1 VTLVPSLP
9 SGERIELPGQGPT
22 FVRDFAGPPGAP
34 AVILLHGL
42 LATADLNWS
51 ASYAALSRHVR
62 VVAVDHRGH
71 GRGLRSRRRF
81 RLADCADDAVTVADI
96 LGLRTFVPVGYSMGG
111 PIAQLV
117 WHRHPAR
124 VDGLVL
130 CATSR
135 NFRGHP
141 RERLMFRSLAAADF
155 MVRLTPAAAQRRLV
169 ERTLAHRM
177 EGPWGEW
184 AWSEFRRND
193 PVKMIEAAQALGRYT
208 SHGWI
213 SDVNVPTAVVVT
225 THDRLVPARR
235 QRKLAASVPGATVH
249 EVKGDHAVAVR
260 EPSIFVPVLVD
271 ACLDVIGR
279 VRAGGD
285 HEPAPSI
292 SAGPASRGRH

>member
-9 SGERIELPGQGPT
+9 PGERIELPGRGPT

-42 LATADLNWS
+42 MATADLNWS
-51 ASYAALSRHVR
+51 GSYAALRGHVR
-62 VVAVDHRGH
+62 VVAVDLRGH
-71 GRGLRSRRRF
+71 GQGLRSRRRF
-81 RLADCADDAVTVADI
+81 RLADCADDAVAVADA

-117 WHRHPAR
+117 WHRHPTR

-141 RERLMFRSLAAADF
+141 RDRFMFGSLAAANI
-155 MVRLTPAAAQRRLV
+155 MVRLTPAAVQRQV
-169 ERTLAHRM
+169 VARTLAHRM
-177 EGPWGEW
+177 EGPWNEW

-193 PVKMIEAAQALGRYT
+193 PVKMIEAAQALGRYS

-213 SDVNVPTAVVVT
+213 NEVDVPTAVVVA
-225 THDRLVPARR
+225 THDRLVPTRR

-260 EPSIFVPVLVD
+260 NPSVFVPVLVD

-279 VRAGGD
+279 MRAGGE
-285 HEPAPSI
+285 HEPARST
-292 SAGPASRGRH
+292 SGS

>member
-1 VTLVPSLP
+1 MTSVPSLP
-9 SGERIELPGQGPT
+9 PGERIELPGQGPT

-34 AVILLHGL
+34 AVVLLHGL

-51 ASYAALSRHVR
+51 ACYSALRQHVR

-71 GRGLRSRRRF
+71 GQGIRARERF
-81 RLADCADDAVTVADI
+81 RLADCADDAVAVADI

-117 WHRHPAR
+117 WHRHPKR
-124 VDGLVL
+124 VAGLVL

-141 RERLMFRSLAAADF
+141 RDRLMFGSLAAANVA
-155 MVRLTPAAAQRRLV
+155 VRLTPAAAQRWLV
-169 ERTLAHRM
+169 ERTLARRM

-193 PVKMIEAAQALGRYT
+193 PVKMVEAAEALGRYT

-213 SDVNVPTAVVVT
+213 TEVNVPTAVVVA

-249 EVKGDHAVAVR
+249 EVEGDHAVAVR
-260 EPSIFVPVLVD
+260 EPSVFVPVLVD

-279 VRAGGD
+279 MGVGAGV
-285 HEPAPSI
+285 
-292 SAGPASRGRH
+292 

>member
-1 VTLVPSLP
+1 M
-9 SGERIELPGQGPT
+9 
-22 FVRDFAGPPGAP
+22 
-34 AVILLHGL
+34 LLHGL

-71 GRGLRSRRRF
+71 GQGIRSRRRF
-81 RLADCADDAVTVADI
+81 RLADCADDAVAVADI

-111 PIAQLV
+111 PVAQLV
-117 WHRHPAR
+117 WHRHPTR

-141 RERLMFRSLAAADF
+141 RDRFMFGLLAAANI
-155 MVRLTPAAAQRRLV
+155 MVRLTPASAQRRLV

-177 EGPWGEW
+177 EGPWSEW
-184 AWSEFRRND
+184 AWSEFQRND
-193 PVKMIEAAQALGRYT
+193 PVKMVEAAQALGHYT

-213 SDVNVPTAVVVT
+213 GDVDVPTAVVVA
-225 THDRLVPARR
+225 THDRLIPARR

-249 EVKGDHAVAVR
+249 EVEGDHAVGVR
-260 EPSIFVPVLVD
+260 EPSVFVPVLVD

-279 VRAGGD
+279 MRAGVES
-285 HEPAPSI
+285 EPAPST
-292 SAGPASRGRH
+292 SAGPALKRRPG

>member
-1 VTLVPSLP
+1 MLVPSLP
-9 SGERIELPGQGPT
+9 PGERIELPGRGPT

-34 AVILLHGL
+34 TVILLHGL

-51 ASYAALSRHVR
+51 ACYAALSRHVR

-71 GRGLRSRRRF
+71 GQGIRSRGRF
-81 RLADCADDAVTVADI
+81 RLADCADDAVGVADV

-111 PIAQLV
+111 LIAQLI
-117 WHRHPAR
+117 WYRHPTR

-135 NFRGHP
+135 NFRGHL
-141 RERLMFRSLAAADF
+141 RDRLMFGSLAAANIT
-155 MVRLTPAAAQRRLV
+155 VRLTPEAAQRWLV
-169 ERTLAHRM
+169 ERTVAHRV

-184 AWSEFRRND
+184 AWSEFQRND
-193 PVKMIEAAQALGRYT
+193 PLKMVEAARALGHYS

-213 SDVNVPTAVVVT
+213 SEVNVPTAVVVA
-225 THDRLVPARR
+225 THDQLLPVRR

-249 EVKGDHAVAVR
+249 EVEGDHAVAVR
-260 EPSIFVPVLVD
+260 EPSVFVPVLVD

-279 VRAGGD
+279 MRAGVLD
-285 HEPAPSI
+285 RETAAAA
-292 SAGPASRGRH
+292 SAGPASQRRH

>member
-1 VTLVPSLP
+1 MTSVPSLP
-9 SGERIELPGQGPT
+9 PGERIELPGQGPT

-51 ASYAALSRHVR
+51 ACYAALRRHVR

-71 GRGLRSRRRF
+71 GQGHPLSKAFPTCRLRRR
-81 RLADCADDAVTVADI
+81 RVAVADI

-117 WHRHPAR
+117 WHRHPTR

-141 RERLMFRSLAAADF
+141 RERFMFGSLAAADF
-155 MVRLTPAAAQRRLV
+155 TVRLTPAAAQRWLV

-193 PVKMIEAAQALGRYT
+193 PVKMVEAAQALGRYT

-213 SDVNVPTAVVVT
+213 S
-225 THDRLVPARR
+225 
-235 QRKLAASVPGATVH
+235 
-249 EVKGDHAVAVR
+249 
-260 EPSIFVPVLVD
+260 
-271 ACLDVIGR
+271 
-279 VRAGGD
+279 
-285 HEPAPSI
+285 
-292 SAGPASRGRH
+292 